1 MLCAV
6 KFKTMEF
13 AYKFIEV
20 LSKSIEKNGNKELT
34 TQHLLNIVKLCV
46 KSIETHEV
54 RHQQML
60 DEAMMEIYASQCGD
74 RD

>member
-1 MLCAV
+1 MRL
-6 KFKTMEF
+6 F
-13 AYKFIEV
+13 AYKFIKV

-46 KSIETHEV
+46 KSIETNEE

>member
-1 MLCAV
+1 MLCVV
-6 KFKTMEF
+6 KFNKMEF

-46 KSIETHEV
+46 KSIETNEE

>member
-1 MLCAV
+1 M
-6 KFKTMEF
+6 KF

-34 TQHLLNIVKLCV
+34 AQHLLNIVKLCV
-46 KSIETHEV
+46 KSIETNEE

-60 DEAMMEIYASQCGD
+60 DEAMMEVYASQCGD

>member
-1 MLCAV
+1 
-6 KFKTMEF
+6 MEF

-34 TQHLLNIVKLCV
+34 TLHLLNIVKLCV
-46 KSIETHEV
+46 RSIEIREEEY
-54 RHQQML
+54 QKML
-60 DEAMMEIYASQCGD
+60 DEAMMEVYASKCGD

>member
-1 MLCAV
+1 
-6 KFKTMEF
+6 MEF

-46 KSIETHEV
+46 KSIETNEE

>member
-1 MLCAV
+1 
-6 KFKTMEF
+6 MEF
-13 AYKFIEV
+13 SYKFIEV

-46 KSIETHEV
+46 KSIETHEE

-60 DEAMMEIYASQCGD
+60 DEAMTEIYASQCGD

>member
-1 MLCAV
+1 MLCVV
-6 KFKTMEF
+6 KFTKMEF

-34 TQHLLNIVKLCV
+34 TLHLLNIVKLCV
-46 KSIETHEV
+46 RSIEIREEEY
-54 RHQQML
+54 QKML
-60 DEAMMEIYASQCGD
+60 DEAMMEVYASKCGD

>member
-1 MLCAV
+1 
-6 KFKTMEF
+6 MEF
-13 AYKFIEV
+13 AYKLIEV
-20 LSKSIEKNGNKELT
+20 LSKSIDKNGNKELT

-46 KSIETHEV
+46 KSIETNEE

-60 DEAMMEIYASQCGD
+60 DEAMMEIYVSQCGD

>member
-6 KFKTMEF
+6 KFNKMEF

-46 KSIETHEV
+46 KSIETNEE

>member
-1 MLCAV
+1 
-6 KFKTMEF
+6 MEF

-46 KSIETHEV
+46 KSIETNEE
-54 RHQQML
+54 RNQQML

>member
-1 MLCAV
+1 M
-6 KFKTMEF
+6 KF
-13 AYKFIEV
+13 AYRFIDV
-20 LSKSIEKNGNKELT
+20 LTKSIEKNGNKELT

-46 KSIETHEV
+46 KSIETEENE
-54 RHQQML
+54 HQEIL